1 MQTKTKQTTK
11 QANNDKQRIK
21 TMSVGIRNQGNKE
34 DSREE
39 LPKQKKK
46 KHIQSFQSYVS
57 YKKPRIWSDLQ
68 KKKKRN
74 K

>member
-39 LPKQKKK
+39 LQKQKKK
-46 KHIQSFQSYVS
+46 SIFSPFSHMFLKRN
-57 YKKPRIWSDLQ
+57 KKFGQTYR